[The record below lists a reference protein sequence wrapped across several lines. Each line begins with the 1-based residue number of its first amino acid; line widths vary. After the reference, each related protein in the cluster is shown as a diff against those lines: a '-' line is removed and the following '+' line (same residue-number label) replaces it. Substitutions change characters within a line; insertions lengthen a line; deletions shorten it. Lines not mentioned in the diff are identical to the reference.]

1 MVEKL
6 KQTIIEKATNN
17 KDKQAYIRP
26 SDFSFGLN
34 IEDTKKC
41 LELILQFDFVQ
52 KASMLGKDLI
62 DVILK

>member
-26 SDFSFGLN
+26 SDFSFGRN